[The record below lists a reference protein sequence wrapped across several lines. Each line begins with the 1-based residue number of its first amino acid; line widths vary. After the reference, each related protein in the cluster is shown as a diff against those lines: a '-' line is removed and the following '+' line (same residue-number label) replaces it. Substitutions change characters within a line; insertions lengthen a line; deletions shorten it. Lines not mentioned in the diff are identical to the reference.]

1 MPAPSEEYV
10 LLNAA
15 KLGPE
20 EGGISVTLAPAAS
33 TAIDLNTIISEPGAG
48 NRFVDIFCEALTY
61 YKFAVTNASIVDET
75 ATAGATRCFAMQAG
89 IRREI
94 VPAGCRYLVV
104 KSAGASVRVYQSS

>member
-15 KLGPE
+15 KLGPKE
-20 EGGISVTLAPAAS
+20 SFISVTLAPAAS

-75 ATAGATRCFAMQAG
+75 AVAGATRCFAMPAG
-89 IRREI
+89 IRREL
-94 VPAGCRYLVV
+94 VPAACRYLVV